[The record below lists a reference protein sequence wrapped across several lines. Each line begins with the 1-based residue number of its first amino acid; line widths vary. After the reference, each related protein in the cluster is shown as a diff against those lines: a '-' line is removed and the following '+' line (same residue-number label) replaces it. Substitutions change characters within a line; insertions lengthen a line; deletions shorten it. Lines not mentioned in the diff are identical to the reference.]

1 MVKRWLIA
9 LLIVL
14 TLAATTLASVVAH
27 AAEKAKT
34 QMIMITPSGISPSTV
49 TVAKGTKV
57 VWLNNA
63 SSTNIL
69 FSRGKE
75 VAAASVDPSRFA
87 LDSVGRYNSGD
98 IPRGGIASL
107 SFVGVGKYQYEVVDQ
122 QSGGTRIGSGTVIV
136 E

>member
-1 MVKRWLIA
+1 LIA
-9 LLIVL
+9 LLVVL
-14 TLAATTLASVVAH
+14 TLPATTLASVVAH
-27 AAEKAKT
+27 AAEKTKT

-63 SSTNIL
+63 SLTSIL

-75 VAAASVDPSRFA
+75 VAAASVDPSRFG
-87 LDSVGRYNSGD
+87 LDSVGRYNTGD
-98 IPRGGIASL
+98 IPTGGIASL

-122 QSGGTRIGSGTVIV
+122 QSGGARIGTGTVIV